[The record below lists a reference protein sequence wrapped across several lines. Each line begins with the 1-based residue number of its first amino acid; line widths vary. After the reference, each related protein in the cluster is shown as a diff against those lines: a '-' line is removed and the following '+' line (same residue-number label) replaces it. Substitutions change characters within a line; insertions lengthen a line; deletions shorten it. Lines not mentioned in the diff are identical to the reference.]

1 MNPDLVLNGD
11 QKLFRFRKLLKSKKR
26 NQKRLIKEQKKTISA
41 AVKAKLRAKY
51 KASALTTTTDESLS
65 SDATTSAMPST
76 SPSTS
81 TSTSTKPPKS
91 RKSPRGKAGKPRL
104 SRAKPENGPRQAKK
118 KKKRSSGDQLL
129 LEYQDE
135 SNSRFGD
142 IFETLAP
149 KPPEKSGQSATGG
162 FPDQPPSGKVCVL
175 SVNTTGHL
183 PVLPD
188 LDLDLDDFLFSNIFR
203 TAQAESRTLAQTS
216 STSTL
221 SLSSS
226 SSSTMAEFY
235 QSGSSS
241 CMSEILIPAGC
252 ENVSDSFVTL
262 DNVFSAPPSTSL
274 SLSDELDELFGCLPA
289 IPAAVIAA
297 DQRQV
302 VLQQRQQQQPQVH
315 QQHQQP
321 IPSQGSSVLESNP
334 GPEARKAEKQDG
346 EHDGKVTN

>member
-1 MNPDLVLNGD
+1 M
-11 QKLFRFRKLLKSKKR
+11 
-26 NQKRLIKEQKKTISA
+26 
-41 AVKAKLRAKY
+41 
-51 KASALTTTTDESLS
+51 
-65 SDATTSAMPST
+65 
-76 SPSTS
+76 
-81 TSTSTKPPKS
+81 
-91 RKSPRGKAGKPRL
+91 
-104 SRAKPENGPRQAKK
+104 
-118 KKKRSSGDQLL
+118 

-149 KPPEKSGQSATGG
+149 TPPEKSGQSATGG
-162 FPDQPPSGKVCVL
+162 FPNQPPSGKVCVL

-188 LDLDLDDFLFSNIFR
+188 LDFDLDDFLFSNIFR

-216 STSTL
+216 STS
-221 SLSSS
+221 

-241 CMSEILIPAGC
+241 CMSEVLIPAGC

-262 DNVFSAPPSTSL
+262 DNVFSAPTSL
-274 SLSDELDELFGCLPA
+274 SLSDELEELFGGLPA

-315 QQHQQP
+315 QQKSP

-346 EHDGKVTN
+346 EHAGKVTN

>member
-1 MNPDLVLNGD
+1 M
-11 QKLFRFRKLLKSKKR
+11 
-26 NQKRLIKEQKKTISA
+26 
-41 AVKAKLRAKY
+41 
-51 KASALTTTTDESLS
+51 TDESLS

-76 SPSTS
+76 STS
-81 TSTSTKPPKS
+81 TSTSATTSTKPKS
-91 RKSPRGKAGKPRL
+91 RKSRKGKAGKPRL
-104 SRAKPENGPRQAKK
+104 SPAKPENGPRQAKK
-118 KKKRSSGDQLL
+118 KKRTSRDQIL

-149 KPPEKSGQSATGG
+149 TPPEKSGQSATGG
-162 FPDQPPSGKVCVL
+162 FPNQPPSGKVCVL

-241 CMSEILIPAGC
+241 CMSEVLIPAGC

-262 DNVFSAPPSTSL
+262 DNVFSAPTSL
-274 SLSDELDELFGCLPA
+274 SLSDELEELFGGLPA

-315 QQHQQP
+315 QQKSP

-346 EHDGKVTN
+346 EHAGKVTN

>member
-76 SPSTS
+76 STS
-81 TSTSTKPPKS
+81 TSTSATTSTKPKS
-91 RKSPRGKAGKPRL
+91 RKSRKGKAEKPRL
-104 SRAKPENGPRQAKK
+104 STAKPENGPRQAKK
-118 KKKRSSGDQLL
+118 KKRTSGGQIL

-315 QQHQQP
+315 QQKSP